1 MKNVKDT
8 FFFTVQDIAEIGILC
23 GLAIVLDL
31 FVKIP
36 VGLTGGSAGSAM
48 IPLVF
53 LALHKGWFKGFIAG
67 GIIFGLITC
76 LTDGYGFVTYPMEYL
91 IGFGSVAVVGA
102 FRRFIVVEDGNPLP
116 INYCFF
122 AISIVICMFIRMCG
136 GIVDSMLIYEYSF
149 FDSLTY
155 NLSYLLP
162 TLIVLLV
169 FLVPYLKPF
178 NNLFK
183 RVK

>member
-1 MKNVKDT
+1 MKKSKNI
-8 FFFTVQDIAEIGILC
+8 FFFTVQDIAEMGILC

-31 FVKIP
+31 FIKVP
-36 VGLTGGSAGSAM
+36 VGITGGSAGTAM

-67 GIIFGLITC
+67 GIVFGLVTC

-91 IGFGSVAVVGA
+91 IGFGSVAIVGA
-102 FRRFIVVEDGNPLP
+102 LRSLIVYEDGDPLP
-116 INYCFF
+116 INYVMF
-122 AISIVICMFIRMCG
+122 AIAIVLCMFIRMCG
-136 GIVDSMLIYEYSF
+136 GIVDSMVIYEYGF
-149 FDSLTY
+149 YDSLTY

-162 TLIVLLV
+162 TLILLLI
-169 FLVPYLKPF
+169 FLVPFLKPF